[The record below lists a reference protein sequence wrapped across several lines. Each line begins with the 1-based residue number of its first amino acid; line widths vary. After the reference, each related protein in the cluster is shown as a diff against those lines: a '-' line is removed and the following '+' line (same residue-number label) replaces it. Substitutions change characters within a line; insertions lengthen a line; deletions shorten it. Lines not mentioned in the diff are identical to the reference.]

1 MQTDSRQRHNAE
13 REEDAVTH
21 KAIEALSADR
31 EALLEIGASLSEAE
45 WASES
50 GCPGWS
56 VQDVVAHLGAL
67 YWGVVDPSTL
77 PDVSDVLDLSDV
89 SDVLDLSDVSDVLDL
104 SDVPTERA
112 QDTFVQHRRSWT
124 PSQVLADY
132 EAVSAQALKA
142 LEGLADQEFLV
153 PLGDLGTYPA
163 SRLASAFAFDHF
175 LHIRSDLF
183 APRGPLTGTP
193 PPSDQLH
200 LGPVLDWIEAA
211 LPQQN
216 AELLAGLHSAVEID
230 LHGPGAR
237 LFRLGPGEAATLVR
251 SDTLSFVRW
260 VTHRTTWHAAG
271 VESSGNESDLAITR
285 SLRVF

>member
-1 MQTDSRQRHNAE
+1 
-13 REEDAVTH
+13 VTR

-31 EALLEIGASLSEAE
+31 EAVLKIGASLGQAE
-45 WASES
+45 WRSES

-56 VQDVVAHLGAL
+56 VQDVVAHFGAL
-67 YWGVVDPSTL
+67 YWGVVDPSAL
-77 PDVSDVLDLSDV
+77 PDVSDL
-89 SDVLDLSDVSDVLDL
+89 
-104 SDVPTERA
+104 PTERA
-112 QDTFVQHRRSWT
+112 QDAFVQHRRSWT

-132 EAVSAQALKA
+132 EAVSAQALTA

-163 SRLASAFAFDHF
+163 SVLASAFAFDHF

-183 APRGPLTGTP
+183 APRGPLAGTP
-193 PPSDQLH
+193 PPSDELH
-200 LGPVLDWIEAA
+200 LGPVLDWVDAA

-237 LFRLGPGEAATLVR
+237 LLRLGPGEAATHVR

-260 VTHRTTWHAAG
+260 VTHRTTWDAAG
-271 VESSGNESDLAITR
+271 VESSGNEGDLAITR
-285 SLRVF
+285 ALRVF